1 MAYQALYRTWRPD
14 AFTEV
19 EGQPERISMAAQ
31 DFIKT
36 ALCNQVTSGHIGHA
50 YLFCGSRGTGKTSAA
65 RIFAR
70 AINCE
75 HPIGGNPC
83 GQCPSCQALA
93 PGRDA
98 MDLVEMDA
106 ASNRGIDEARELIE
120 KSAYP
125 PILCRYKVYI
135 VDEVHM
141 LTTQAFNALLK
152 TLEEPPEHLVFILAT
167 TNPENL
173 PTTIASR
180 CQRYDFGRIP
190 SGVIAR
196 RLKEIVDGV
205 PGCTADENALSIIA
219 HSAEGGMRDAIS
231 LLDMCLSAV
240 STGQEGARMHIS
252 AELVRGLLGA
262 SDRGFVFRFTDAL
275 IAGNP
280 GGLLAMI
287 DEMVRAGR
295 EADHFA
301 REIVRHLRALLIA
314 KACPQQASAL
324 LDVPEDEARQY
335 AEQARNASETR
346 LLSIQDLF
354 LQAEK
359 AKEYASPRIALESAA
374 LKACL
379 RTGETDT
386 AALADRIAALEK
398 ASPQAVPA
406 QTVPD
411 SALQSRVDAVEA
423 ELAQLRTEVAERP
436 AAPAAPVSLA
446 EPAPAKAA
454 KPRPSKPRTEQTGA
468 GLSSDEVWKKAL
480 EALRREDAQTLSLLG
495 EGVYMGCKD
504 GVYHWHPKTGTTLL
518 MMFNGT
524 RRGETIG
531 RILTEISGTPS
542 RFEAVPPDAPALA
555 DDDLAEVR
563 EIFGAENV
571 TVID

>member
-19 EGQPERISMAAQ
+19 EGQPERISMVAQ

-36 ALCNQVTSGHIGHA
+36 ALCNQVISGHIGHA

-83 GQCPSCQALA
+83 GRCPSCEALA

-106 ASNRGIDEARELIE
+106 ASNRRIEDAREVIE
-120 KSAYP
+120 QAAFP

-167 TNPENL
+167 TNPEDL

-205 PGCTADENALSIIA
+205 PGCTADDTALSIIA
-219 HSAEGGMRDAIS
+219 QSAEGGMRDAIS

-240 STGQEGARMHIS
+240 TTGQENARLHIS
-252 AELVRGLLGA
+252 AELARGLLGA

-295 EADHFA
+295 EPDHFA
-301 REIVRHLRALLIA
+301 REMVRHLRALLIA

-324 LDVPEDEARQY
+324 LDVPEEDARQF
-335 AEQARNASETR
+335 AEQAGNASETR

-386 AALADRIAALEK
+386 AALEDRIAALEK
-398 ASPQAVPA
+398 GSPQPAPA
-406 QTVPD
+406 QAEAD
-411 SALQSRVDAVEA
+411 SELQSRVDAMEA
-423 ELAQLRTEVAERP
+423 ELTRLRAEMTERP
-436 AAPAAPVSLA
+436 AAPAAPASAAQA
-446 EPAPAKAA
+446 EKPA
-454 KPRPSKPRTEQTGA
+454 KPRSVKPRTEQTGA
-468 GLSSDEVWKKAL
+468 GLSSDEVWKKTL
-480 EALRREDAQTLSLLG
+480 EVLKREDAQALSLLG
-495 EGVYMGCKD
+495 EGVYMGCKA
-504 GVYHWHPKTGTTLL
+504 GVYHWHPKSGTTLL
-518 MMFNGT
+518 MMFNGN

-542 RFEAVPPDAPALA
+542 RFEAVPPDAPAL
-555 DDDLAEVR
+555 DDSGIEEMR
-563 EIFGAENV
+563 NIFGAENV
-571 TVID
+571 SVIE